1 MSWDTQSIS
10 WQWSVVCT
18 DRHLRSL
25 EVVHGSLLTHDGQ
38 GKIIVPKG
46 NLNIEEQNVKKKN
59 KRSTINTDVP
69 IVTPVVQHS
78 CMGQAEA
85 AWRATEGRFSL
96 SKGIQYHLSC
106 TVHSLVPIALYWLQ
120 DTLYMAVGTA
130 QRRIAAVVLDL
141 VFTVYYLVFMSGS
154 PQPLPTDGMVHKTL
168 DQHIVSNNKN

>member
-1 MSWDTQSIS
+1 
-10 WQWSVVCT
+10 
-18 DRHLRSL
+18 
-25 EVVHGSLLTHDGQ
+25 
-38 GKIIVPKG
+38 
-46 NLNIEEQNVKKKN
+46 
-59 KRSTINTDVP
+59 
-69 IVTPVVQHS
+69 
-78 CMGQAEA
+78 MGQAEA

-96 SKGIQYHLSC
+96 SKRIQYHLSC

-168 DQHIVSNNKN
+168 DQHIVSNNKNLVF